1 MAPGGAPEKCACVKD
16 TLSADA
22 AVDYKAG
29 PNLPAALRTAC
40 PNGVDVFFDNV
51 GGTIFDTVLSL
62 INMKARLIVCGNIA
76 AAARGARA
84 RLSRSSRRR
93 AACAGRRKRRP
104 CTPH

>member
-1 MAPGGAPEKCACVKD
+1 MVPGGAPENCACVKD

-22 AVDYKAG
+22 AVDYKAE
-29 PNLPAALRTAC
+29 PNLRAAC

-76 AAARGARA
+76 AAARGVGAS
-84 RLSRSSRRR
+84 LSRASRRR